1 MGGAFGVGPVIR
13 QETSVIRRGDA
24 LTSPITNRARRAGRA
39 AEPPPRAAEET
50 DRLMLFSSPLFLFLF
65 LPLVLAMF
73 FLARGTGRNMVLL
86 VASLGFYAWGE
97 GRYVLV
103 MAAIIAVN
111 YAAARRLEWLPSPA
125 RKRFLLAATIAVDLI
140 GLIAFKYAN
149 FLVDNVDSMLGVFGS
164 YQIHLGPVHLPL
176 GISFFTFHAIS
187 YLVDI
192 HRGQARAGGPLTFAL
207 YMTFFP
213 HSIAGPIVRYG
224 DIAGQLVDP
233 AITTE
238 AFARGVRRF
247 VIGLAKKMLIANPV
261 ATVAEAVFQAPTSD
275 LTASVAWLGV
285 VSYTLQIYF
294 DFSGY
299 SDMAIGLAA
308 MFGIDFRENF
318 DRPYIARS
326 VTEFWRRW
334 HISLSTWFR
343 DYVYIPLGGNR
354 RGPLRTYA
362 NLLIVFALCG
372 MWHGASWNFLVWG
385 LFHGVLLVAERMG
398 LGRWLERQ
406 SPVVGHVQ
414 TMLAVMIGWVFFR
427 AESVGEAFGIL
438 RSMAGFGTGTGVE
451 YHPSVYLDPLVM
463 LAMTAGVIGSM
474 PVAAWMVRARER
486 MVETA
491 WVSLRPVLRGTL
503 DMIEL
508 GSLGL
513 MFLASSMFLAA
524 GTHNPFIYF
533 RF

>member
-1 MGGAFGVGPVIR
+1 
-13 QETSVIRRGDA
+13 
-24 LTSPITNRARRAGRA
+24 
-39 AEPPPRAAEET
+39 
-50 DRLMLFSSPLFLFLF
+50 MLFSSPLFLFLF
-65 LPLVLAMF
+65 LPLVLATY
-73 FLARGTGRNMVLL
+73 FLARGAGRNAVLL

-103 MAAIIAVN
+103 MVAIIAVN

-125 RKRFLLAATIAVDLI
+125 RKRFLLAATIAVNLI
-140 GLIAFKYAN
+140 GLIAFKYTN
-149 FLVDNVDSMLGVFGS
+149 FLVDNVDSMLGLFGS

-192 HRGQARAGGPLTFAL
+192 HRGQARAGGPVEFAL

-224 DIAGQLVDP
+224 DIAGQLVDRV
-233 AITTE
+233 ITTE
-238 AFARGVRRF
+238 EFARGVRRF
-247 VIGLAKKMLIANPV
+247 VVGLAKKMLIANQV
-261 ATVAEAVFQAPTSD
+261 ATVAEAVFQAPTGE

-285 VSYTLQIYF
+285 ACYTLQIYF

-362 NLLIVFALCG
+362 NLVIVFALCG
-372 MWHGASWNFLVWG
+372 MWHGPSWNFLVWG
-385 LFHGVLLVAERMG
+385 LFHGGLLVVERMG
-398 LGRWLERQ
+398 LGRWLERR
-406 SPVVGHVQ
+406 SSVVGHVQ
-414 TMLAVMIGWVFFR
+414 TMLAVMVGWVFFR
-427 AESVGEAFGIL
+427 AETMGEALGIL
-438 RSMAGFGTGTGVE
+438 RAMAGFGTGTGVE
-451 YHPSVYLDPLVM
+451 YHPSVYLDPLVV
-463 LAMTAGVIGSM
+463 LAMAAGVIGSM
-474 PVAAWMVRARER
+474 PVGAWMVRARDR
-486 MVETA
+486 VVETD
-491 WVSLRPVLRGTL
+491 WVVLRLILRGTFDL
-503 DMIEL
+503 VEL
-508 GSLGL
+508 GALGL
-513 MFLASSMFLAA
+513 LFLASSMFLAA

>member
-1 MGGAFGVGPVIR
+1 
-13 QETSVIRRGDA
+13 
-24 LTSPITNRARRAGRA
+24 
-39 AEPPPRAAEET
+39 
-50 DRLMLFSSPLFLFLF
+50 MLFSSPLFLFLF
-65 LPLVLAMF
+65 LPLVLAMY
-73 FLARGTGRNMVLL
+73 FLARGAGRNAVLL

-103 MAAIIAVN
+103 MAAIITVN

-125 RKRFLLAATIAVDLI
+125 RKRFLLGATIALNLI
-140 GLIAFKYAN
+140 GLIAFKYTN
-149 FLVDNVDSMLGVFGS
+149 FLVDNVDSMLGLFGS

-192 HRGQARAGGPLTFAL
+192 YRGQARAGGPIEFAL

-224 DIAGQLVDP
+224 DIAGQLVDRV
-233 AITTE
+233 ITTE
-238 AFARGVRRF
+238 EFARGVRRF
-247 VIGLAKKMLIANPV
+247 VVGLAKKMLIANQV
-261 ATVAEAVFQAPTSD
+261 ATVAEAVFQAPTGE

-285 VSYTLQIYF
+285 ACYTLQIYF

-362 NLLIVFALCG
+362 NLVIVFALCG
-372 MWHGASWNFLVWG
+372 MWHGPSWNFLVWG
-385 LFHGVLLVAERMG
+385 LFHGGLLVAERMG
-398 LGRWLERQ
+398 LGRWLERR
-406 SPVVGHVQ
+406 PPMVGHVQ
-414 TMLAVMIGWVFFR
+414 TMLAVMVGWVFFR
-427 AESVGEAFGIL
+427 AETMGEALGIL
-438 RSMAGFGTGTGVE
+438 RAMAGFGTGTGVE
-451 YHPSVYLDPLVM
+451 YHPSVYLDPLVV
-463 LAMTAGVIGSM
+463 LAMAAGVIGSM
-474 PVAAWMVRARER
+474 PVGAWMVRARDR
-486 MVETA
+486 VVETD
-491 WVSLRPVLRGTL
+491 WVVLRPILRGTFDVL
-503 DMIEL
+503 EL
-508 GSLGL
+508 GALGL
-513 MFLASSMFLAA
+513 MFLTSSMFLAA